1 MRLAPNPFPQGSD
14 VFKCYLRVLF
24 KFLEHCHFNNNG
36 HLYLV
41 TVAQIDTNV
50 NGSLDEYTRNWLETC
65 ESLRVPD
72 GSGSDT
78 VNSIVGARSS
88 KRYLLRPDAALFQSW
103 TFIFVVP
110 KHQSRMQRF
119 FMECFQIA
127 VLR

>member
-72 GSGSDT
+72 GSGSDK

-88 KRYLLRPDAALFQSW
+88 KPLFVEARRS
-103 TFIFVVP
+103 IVP
-110 KHQSRMQRF
+110 
-119 FMECFQIA
+119 
-127 VLR
+127 VLDFYFRCT